1 MMRKQFLWDMFGKIL
16 VVLNM
21 VTNEINHFIFNLKGT
36 VVSTLEIT
44 KKKSACSKTVY
55 NPIMLV
61 CLTSPYVCSQTILY
75 SKWNWCVSAFFWG
88 VHSSYCVPER
98 LRFSVVERFNRRK
111 NYTVPEL
118 QRVWGFQW
126 GVIQA
131 QHWGWRKTAFNNS
144 KDTWDSSRLEAGK
157 GPWTGKITVRRETR
171 YRSAML
177 SLGQELVV
185 CSISWRAEVGN
196 KVIKS

>member
-75 SKWNWCVSAFFWG
+75 SK
-88 VHSSYCVPER
+88 
-98 LRFSVVERFNRRK
+98 
-111 NYTVPEL
+111 
-118 QRVWGFQW
+118 
-126 GVIQA
+126 
-131 QHWGWRKTAFNNS
+131 
-144 KDTWDSSRLEAGK
+144 
-157 GPWTGKITVRRETR
+157 
-171 YRSAML
+171 
-177 SLGQELVV
+177 
-185 CSISWRAEVGN
+185 
-196 KVIKS
+196 